1 MPSFSEVSFA
11 EGSVV
16 GYAISPPPTAN
27 LALWL
32 DAGVGLT
39 LSGTDVTTW
48 ADQSG
53 NGRDAAAS
61 GTARPTFQSGGI
73 NGMPAISFNGTT
85 NRMTGP
91 EVLTSGIATVFAVVK
106 FSVID
111 EIGSIFEQPN
121 FALYRGFDS
130 GNSSE
135 FRIFNG
141 QNLTSS
147 NAIPNGTAVLLEAVA
162 NGASSLLFSNG
173 IQRASG
179 DAGSSATSGSY
190 ELASNAGSP
199 KTMVIAEILVYN
211 TNLGTTDRQAVES
224 YLNEKY
230 LIY

>member
-1 MPSFSEVSFA
+1 MPSFSEVSIA

-16 GYAISPPPTAN
+16 NGGISLPTAN

-32 DAGVGLT
+32 DASAGLT
-39 LSGTDVTTW
+39 LSGTDVDTW

-53 NGRDAAAS
+53 NGRSATAS
-61 GTARPTFQSGGI
+61 GTARPTYQSSGI

-85 NRMTGP
+85 NRMTGSQ
-91 EVLTSGIATVFAVVK
+91 VLTTAPATIFTVVK
-106 FSVID
+106 FSVSQ
-111 EIGSIFEQPN
+111 EIGSIFQQSG
-121 FALYRGFDS
+121 FALYRGFSS
-130 GNSSE
+130 GANTE

-147 NAIPNGTAVLLEAVA
+147 NGIPNGTAVLLEAVA

-173 IQRASG
+173 VQRASG
-179 DAGSSATSGSY
+179 DAGSSAISGSY
-190 ELASNAGSP
+190 ELASNSGSP
-199 KTMVIAEILVYN
+199 RTMVIAEILVYN

>member
-1 MPSFSEVSFA
+1 MPSFSGVSFA
-11 EGSVV
+11 QGSVA
-16 GYAISPPPTAN
+16 GGIKNLPTAN

-32 DAGVGLT
+32 NAGAGLT

-53 NGRDAAAS
+53 NGKDATAS
-61 GTARPTFQSGGI
+61 GTATPTYQSSGI

-85 NRMTGP
+85 NRMTGSQ
-91 EVLTSGIATVFAVVK
+91 VLTTAPATVFAVVQ
-106 FSVID
+106 FSVGE
-111 EIGSIFEQPN
+111 EIGSIFQQTN
-121 FALYRGFDS
+121 FALYRGF
-130 GNSSE
+130 GGGSSLE

-141 QNLTSS
+141 NDLTSS

-162 NGASSLLFSNG
+162 NGASSFLFSNG

-179 DAGSSATSGSY
+179 NAGSSAISGSY

-199 KTMVIAEILVYN
+199 RTMVIAEIAVYN